1 METYDDLIE
10 TIIESYQ
17 KAQAEIGQCNIL
29 IIGKTGVGKSTLINA
44 VFREPLAETGEGYPV
59 TQDIRQY
66 RKKGFPLTVYD
77 TPGLELD
84 AKQLQ
89 RVTKDVAEL
98 IESKK
103 RENVKEHV
111 HVVWYCINHN
121 ANRLEEIEKEWLKS
135 LDLEVPII
143 LILTQT
149 LTRKRSEFTAWLEG
163 QNLPVRQIIP
173 VLARPKE
180 IDEEHIIKEY
190 GLEQIVQ
197 TTFDLL
203 PEVAQKAF
211 INATKDINIKAR
223 RAFNYVTSYATAA
236 AATGA
241 TPIPFSDAPIL
252 ATEQV
257 VMLTHIT
264 TIFGLPF
271 DAGFIGTMISSIA
284 GVGGASLLGRA
295 IVSNLLKMIPG
306 VGTIAGGVISGA
318 TASALTLALGL
329 AYIEALKRYMKAKLQ
344 GKEMSSSDLS
354 KILLE
359 QYKYYVHSGRKTM
372 QEEEEPKTIEISA
385 EADDGVAEKDVK

>member
-10 TIIESYQ
+10 TIMESYQ

-44 VFREPLAETGEGYPV
+44 VFREPLAETGEGYL
-59 TQDIRQY
+59 
-66 RKKGFPLTVYD
+66 KKDFPLRVYD
-77 TPGLELD
+77 TPGLELETL
-84 AKQLQ
+84 QLK
-89 RVTKDVAEL
+89 RVTKDVGEL
-98 IESKK
+98 IKSKK
-103 RENVKEHV
+103 RENVKEHI

-149 LTRKRSEFTAWLEG
+149 LTRKRSEFTAWLER

-180 IDEEHIIKEY
+180 IDDEHIIKEY
-190 GLEQIVQ
+190 GLDQIVQ
-197 TTFDLL
+197 TTLDLL

-236 AATGA
+236 
-241 TPIPFSDAPIL
+241 
-252 ATEQV
+252 
-257 VMLTHIT
+257 
-264 TIFGLPF
+264 
-271 DAGFIGTMISSIA
+271 
-284 GVGGASLLGRA
+284 
-295 IVSNLLKMIPG
+295 
-306 VGTIAGGVISGA
+306 
-318 TASALTLALGL
+318 
-329 AYIEALKRYMKAKLQ
+329 
-344 GKEMSSSDLS
+344 SSDLS

-359 QYKYYVHSGRKTM
+359 QYKYYVQSGRKTM
-372 QEEEEPKTIEISA
+372 QEEEEPKNIPISTVRRRPEKS
-385 EADDGVAEKDVK
+385 EADDGVAEK

>member
-1 METYDDLIE
+1 M
-10 TIIESYQ
+10 
-17 KAQAEIGQCNIL
+17 
-29 IIGKTGVGKSTLINA
+29 
-44 VFREPLAETGEGYPV
+44 FRESLAETGEGYPV
-59 TQDIRQY
+59 TQDIQLY
-66 RKKGFPLTVYD
+66 LKKDFPLRVYD

-84 AKQLQ
+84 ANRLK
-89 RVTKDVAEL
+89 RVTKDVGEL

-103 RENVKEHV
+103 RENVTEHI

-121 ANRLEEIEKEWLKS
+121 ANRLEEIEKEWLES
-135 LDLEVPII
+135 LGLEVPII

-149 LTRKRSEFTAWLEG
+149 LTGKRSEFKAWLER
-163 QNLPVRQIIP
+163 QNMPVRQIIP

-180 IDEEHIIKEY
+180 IDDEYIIKEY
-190 GLEQIVQ
+190 DLDQIMQ
-197 TTFDLL
+197 TTLELL

-211 INATKDINIKAR
+211 INATKDINIKAG

-241 TPIPFSDAPIL
+241 TPIPFSDMAIL

-271 DAGFIGTMISSIA
+271 EAGFIGSMISSVA
-284 GVGGASLLGRA
+284 LVGSASLLGRS

-306 VGTIAGGVISGA
+306 VGTVAGGVISGA
-318 TASALTLALGL
+318 TASALTLAMGL

-354 KILLE
+354 KIMRE
-359 QYKYYVHSGRKTM
+359 QYKYYVQSGRKTT
-372 QEEEEPKTIEISA
+372 QEEEEPKNIPISS
-385 EADDGVAEKDVK
+385 EADDGVAEK

>member
-103 RENVKEHV
+103 RENVKEQV

-149 LTRKRSEFTAWLEG
+149 LTRKRSEFTAWSEG

-180 IDEEHIIKEY
+180 IDDEHIIQEY
-190 GLEQIVQ
+190 GLDQIVQ

-211 INATKDINIKAR
+211 VNATKDINLKAR
-223 RAFNYVTSYATAA
+223 RSFNYVTSYATAA

-241 TPIPFSDAPIL
+241 TPIPFSDARY
-252 ATEQV
+252 ANFSYGTA
-257 VMLTHIT
+257 
-264 TIFGLPF
+264 G
-271 DAGFIGTMISSIA
+271 DADTYYHNLWIA
-284 GVGGASLLGRA
+284 L
-295 IVSNLLKMIPG
+295 
-306 VGTIAGGVISGA
+306 
-318 TASALTLALGL
+318 
-329 AYIEALKRYMKAKLQ
+329 
-344 GKEMSSSDLS
+344 
-354 KILLE
+354 
-359 QYKYYVHSGRKTM
+359 
-372 QEEEEPKTIEISA
+372 
-385 EADDGVAEKDVK
+385 